1 MRSSPRL
8 ALLPLLLSLVGCAR
22 CQPPREDEAAR
33 SNARETPASPSP
45 SAPANPGRV
54 GTVTGIVRLAEGAE
68 LPRYSP
74 GQIGR
79 SERTNA
85 VSQHCPPARDT
96 DTLPVRGV
104 GSPTAL
110 VGVAVYATS
119 DDPEAFRAALPTAT
133 PTERHVAIRECR
145 LEPRIVVGAVGDTL
159 VIENQSEDVF
169 LPHVGSGP
177 FMETLLHGE
186 SRRVTL
192 DHLDAVPIACSF
204 ALACGRSDLVV
215 MRYPVFDVTGE
226 AGRFEI
232 RNVPADQP
240 VKIHAFHPLF
250 REATVEARV
259 ARNGRVEVE
268 LVLQPVTAQVRA
280 TPEATPAAPP
290 TPPPG
295 QPQNPEAWSAGDIPV
310 NVPPASGTSMGA
322 RPRR

>member
-1 MRSSPRL
+1 MRTSSRL

-22 CQPPREDEAAR
+22 CQPPREGGA
-33 SNARETPASPSP
+33 
-45 SAPANPGRV
+45 APANAPQGPAAAAPAAPASPGRV
-54 GTVTGIVRLAEGAE
+54 GTVTGVVRLAEGAE

-85 VSQHCPPARDT
+85 VSRHCPPARDS

-104 GSPTAL
+104 GNPTAL
-110 VGVAVYATS
+110 VRVAVYATS
-119 DDPEAFRAALPTAT
+119 DDAAAFRAALPTAS
-133 PTERHVAIRECR
+133 PTERHVAIRDCR

-159 VIENQSEDVF
+159 VIDNQSEDVF

-250 REATVEARV
+250 REATVETRV

-268 LVLQPVTAQVRA
+268 LVLHPVTAQIEAVPGA
-280 TPEATPAAPP
+280 PTPPS

-295 QPQNPEAWSAGDIPV
+295 QPQNPEAWSAGDVPV
-310 NVPPASGTSMGA
+310 NVPPPSGTSM
-322 RPRR
+322 RREPPR